1 MYRECDSVVSSQ
13 TTPALVV
20 WRIKTEYPGLRRIL
34 LITYHKNNF
43 IELLRS
49 IFTILTMPL
58 FTSNSPERESNNI
71 NTVRHFNG
79 IYRTWKKGE

>member
-20 WRIKTEYPGLRRIL
+20 WRIKTEYPGFTTFL

-43 IELLRS
+43 IEL
-49 IFTILTMPL
+49 
-58 FTSNSPERESNNI
+58 
-71 NTVRHFNG
+71 
-79 IYRTWKKGE
+79 